1 MLFQHPPRRSA
12 GAEAETGTEKSARC
26 TACHKGGWT
35 ADWLVRYSNAK
46 QVDAIAAELFCCEEA
61 KWSQAK
67 AKEKS
72 LVIKRCSDPSS
83 RFGIVA
89 RILATVVQWLSM
101 TCVAGQL
108 LHPRVQHSELP
119 QSGGIEKSGYVFLVG
134 FGHSGLLFEGLDF
147 SDYRTNASE
156 LEMAHLQM
164 MLSSG
169 GTGARLALM
178 LPSRC
183 PSCSCHPS
191 KQRCE
196 HLHGPEPLDF
206 PELVGSSPH
215 RLCVLRQP
223 RRRCVP

>member
-46 QVDAIAAELFCCEEA
+46 QVDAITVELFCCEEA
-61 KWSQAK
+61 KWSRAK

-108 LHPRVQHSELP
+108 LHPLVQHSELP
-119 QSGGIEKSGYVFLVG
+119 QSGDIEKPGHVFLFG

-156 LEMAHLQM
+156 LEMTHLQT

-169 GTGARLALM
+169 GTGARMARMIL
-178 LPSRC
+178 SQC
-183 PSCSCHPS
+183 PSCPCHPS
-191 KQRCE
+191 KRRCGR
-196 HLHGPEPLDF
+196 LHGPGPHDF
-206 PELVGSSPH
+206 PEPGGVSLRRP
-215 RLCVLRQP
+215 CVLQQP
-223 RRRCVP
+223 DRRCVP

>member
-1 MLFQHPPRRSA
+1 MVAS
-12 GAEAETGTEKSARC
+12 KSKR
-26 TACHKGGWT
+26 K
-35 ADWLVRYSNAK
+35 V
-46 QVDAIAAELFCCEEA
+46 VDY
-61 KWSQAK
+61 KK
-67 AKEKS
+67 
-72 LVIKRCSDPSS
+72 CSDPSS

-108 LHPRVQHSELP
+108 LHPQVQHSELP
-119 QSGGIEKSGYVFLVG
+119 QGGDIEKSGSVFLVG

-178 LPSRC
+178 PPCRC

-196 HLHGPEPLDF
+196 HLHGPVLLDF

-215 RLCVLRQP
+215 RLCVLRRP
-223 RRRCVP
+223 DRRCVP

>member
-35 ADWLVRYSNAK
+35 AGWPRRYSNAK
-46 QVDAIAAELFCCEEA
+46 QVDAIAVELFCCEEA

-89 RILATVVQWLSM
+89 RILATVVQRLSM

-108 LHPRVQHSELP
+108 LHPLVQHSELP
-119 QSGGIEKSGYVFLVG
+119 QSGDIEKPGYVFLFG

-147 SDYRTNASE
+147 SDYRTNASPSHI
-156 LEMAHLQM
+156 MQR
-164 MLSSG
+164 G
-169 GTGARLALM
+169 GSVITSIRPAL
-178 LPSRC
+178 RAA
-183 PSCSCHPS
+183 
-191 KQRCE
+191 
-196 HLHGPEPLDF
+196 GPC
-206 PELVGSSPH
+206 GSSKY
-215 RLCVLRQP
+215 
-223 RRRCVP
+223 RRRAIDSILSTRS